1 MKCISLKRMLSLLL
15 ILSLLFSSPFFV
27 MALPS
32 DTPSEWA
39 QAEVDAA
46 RSKNLVL
53 DEANGNF
60 QANITRRLF
69 CALVVNMVEN
79 VLGDTV
85 AVTIANP
92 FQDTS
97 EEAIIKAYQLG
108 VVNGISAT
116 EFAPGAQI
124 TREQIAV
131 MMMRGA
137 RKIDEI
143 KRSTYAYVP
152 TASTVSFADQSQIS
166 SWALQ
171 DVQAASVLG
180 IMKGVGENRINP
192 LGNTTVEQSILLIT
206 RMYDG
211 FVPPEAI
218 PLDPTPI
225 EPLPEDPILEP
236 PPEDPIPE
244 TPPEPVENQA
254 PVAIANPVQ
263 FTTQEQTALVIQASQ
278 LVTDVNNDTLT
289 IARVNGQT
297 NSYNT
302 VNGTVTLQSDG
313 SITYTSRDITANVSD
328 DFVVSVSDGTLLTH
342 VNVRVNV
349 TYTLVL
355 IFKPSLSSVGV
366 NGSPVIDET
375 LSVGL
380 LSYVGGVP
388 SPAPTLAYQWY
399 KGSTSNGLYSPIL
412 GATSSNYKVLKADLN
427 NYLKVKVTAS
437 GSAGGS
443 IYSAPV
449 GLVGYGFAGG
459 LGTEANPYQIET
471 AKQFMLLNTVPT
483 VAKYFVL
490 NNDITL
496 DENSYITTT
505 FYGSLNGQ
513 YHTVTLNLSIPED
526 IKDVGLF
533 ASTGKTSSFTSKIHN
548 LKVSGSIDTA
558 AARVGGLVGLNQGR
572 IVQCTSFVSIDA
584 YSYVGGLVGSNYGI
598 IQQSA
603 TVSNHVN
610 GSSGIIGGLVGLNAT
625 DSGIANSY
633 ARTNVFGN
641 GNEGGL
647 VGWNQ
652 GGINYCYS
660 LGKVEGYNNIGGLVG
675 HNYNGTV
682 EHSYY
687 DKDVSGV
694 SDTGR
699 GIPRT
704 TVQMKTKTTYVAW
717 DFTYIWNYS
726 PGQYP
731 ALRLE

>member
-278 LVTDVNNDTLT
+278 LVIDVNNDTLT

-355 IFKPSLSSVGV
+355 VFKPSLSSVGV

-388 SPAPTLAYQWY
+388 SPAPTLTYQWY
-399 KGSTSNGLYSPIL
+399 KGATTNGVYSPIL
-412 GATSSNYKVLKADLN
+412 GATSSSYKVLRADLN

-449 GLVGYGFAGG
+449 GLVGYGFSGG

-471 AKQFMLLNTVPT
+471 AKQFMLLNSVPT

-496 DENSYITTT
+496 DENSYIATT

-513 YHTVTLNLSIPED
+513 YHTVNIDLTQSLDTLNVALFSI
-526 IKDVGLF
+526 I
-533 ASTGKTSSFTSKIHN
+533 GKTSDFTSSIQKLRVAGILDTTATRVGGLIGLNNGLVRQCNSYVTVNGSSYVGGLIGQNNGIIEQSAAVSEH
-548 LKVSGSIDTA
+548 VQGTSGS
-558 AARVGGLVGLNQGR
+558 VGGLVGYND
-572 IVQCTSFVSIDA
+572 T
-584 YSYVGGLVGSNYGI
+584 
-598 IQQSA
+598 
-603 TVSNHVN
+603 N
-610 GSSGIIGGLVGLNAT
+610 GVIT
-625 DSGIANSY
+625 NSY
-633 ARTNVFGN
+633 ARTNVSGN
-641 GNEGGL
+641 GN
-647 VGWNQ
+647 Q
-652 GGINYCYS
+652 GGFVGINRGEIDNCYS
-660 LGKVEGYNNIGGLVG
+660 VGKVEGLNTKGGFAG
-675 HNYNGTV
+675 YSDGSIDS
-682 EHSYY
+682 SYY
-687 DKDVSGV
+687 DKDVCGL
-694 SDTGR
+694 SDTSKGT
-699 GIPRT
+699 PRT
-704 TVQMKTKTTYVAW
+704 TPQMKTKTTYVGW
-717 DFTYIWNYS
+717 DFTYTWFYIVS
-726 PGQYP
+726 QYP
-731 ALRLE
+731 TLRVE

>member
-1 MKCISLKRMLSLLL
+1 MKRMLSILM
-15 ILSLLFSSPFFV
+15 ILSLIFSSQFFV
-27 MALPS
+27 LALPS
-32 DTPSEWA
+32 DSPSEWA
-39 QAEVDAA
+39 QAEVEAA
-46 RSKNLVL
+46 RNKNLVL
-53 DEANGNF
+53 VEANGNF

-79 VLGDTV
+79 VLGDPV
-85 AVTIANP
+85 AVTIVNP
-92 FQDTS
+92 FQDTR

-108 VVNGISAT
+108 IVNGISAT
-116 EFAPGAQI
+116 EFAPDAQI

-137 RKIDEI
+137 RKIDELQ
-143 KRSTYAYVP
+143 RSTYAYVP
-152 TASTVSFADQSQIS
+152 TASTVSFADQGQIS
-166 SWALQ
+166 AWALQ

-206 RMYDG
+206 RMFDG
-211 FVPPEAI
+211 FVPPESI
-218 PLDPTPI
+218 PLDPTPV
-225 EPLPEDPILEP
+225 EPIPEDPIPEP

-244 TPPEPVENQA
+244 PPPEPVENQA

-263 FTTQEQTALVIQASQ
+263 FTIQEQTPLVIQPSQ

-297 NSYNT
+297 SSYNT
-302 VNGTVTLQSDG
+302 INGTVTLQTDG
-313 SITYTSRDITANVSD
+313 SISYTSRDITANVTD

-355 IFKPSLSSVGV
+355 IFKPTLSSVGV
-366 NGSPVIDET
+366 NGTAAIDET

-380 LSYVGGVP
+380 LGYVGGVP
-388 SPAPTLAYQWY
+388 SLAPTLTYQWF
-399 KGSTSNGLYSPIL
+399 KGATSNGSYSAIL
-412 GATSSNYKVLKADLN
+412 GATSSSYKVLKADLN
-427 NYLKVKVTAS
+427 NYLKVRVTAS
-437 GSAGGS
+437 GSAGGT
-443 IYSAPV
+443 IYSSPV
-449 GLVGYGFAGG
+449 GPVGYGFAGG

-483 VAKYFVL
+483 LSRYFVL

-496 DENSYITTT
+496 STNAYITTA

-513 YHTVTLNLSIPED
+513 HHSVTIDLTIPEE
-526 IKDVGLF
+526 IYNVGLF

-548 LKVSGSIDTA
+548 LRVAGMIDTE
-558 AARVGGLVGLNQGR
+558 AARVGGLVGLNHGR
-572 IVQCTSFVSIDA
+572 IVQCTSLVNVDA
-584 YSYVGGLVGSNYGI
+584 KSYVGGLVGSNYGI

-603 TVSNHVN
+603 TISDHVI

-633 ARTNVFGN
+633 ARTNVFGS

-660 LGKVEGYNNIGGLVG
+660 AGKVEGYNNQGGLVG

-687 DKDVSGV
+687 DKDVSGL

-704 TVQMKTKTTYVAW
+704 TAQMKTKTTYVAW
-717 DFTYIWNYS
+717 DFTYLWAIYTV
-726 PGQYP
+726 GQYP
-731 ALRLE
+731 SLRIE

>member
-15 ILSLLFSSPFFV
+15 ILSLLFSSPLFV

-79 VLGDTV
+79 VLGDPV
-85 AVTIANP
+85 AVTITNP

-116 EFAPGAQI
+116 EFAPDAQI

-166 SWALQ
+166 AWALQ

-180 IMKGVGENRINP
+180 IMKGVGENKINP

-263 FTTQEQTALVIQASQ
+263 FTTQEQTALVIQAPQ

-297 NSYNT
+297 SSYNT
-302 VNGTVTLQSDG
+302 VNGTVTLQTDG
-313 SITYTSRDITANVSD
+313 SITYTSRDITANVID

-342 VNVRVNV
+342 VNVRINV
-349 TYTLVL
+349 SNTLVL

-388 SPAPTLAYQWY
+388 SPAPTLTYQWY
-399 KGSTSNGLYSPIL
+399 KGATTNGVYSPIL
-412 GATSSNYKVLKADLN
+412 GATSSSYKVLRADLN

-459 LGTEANPYQIET
+459 LGTVANPYQIET
-471 AKQFMLLNTVPT
+471 AQQFMLLNTVPT

-496 DENSYITTT
+496 DENSYIATT

-513 YHTVTLNLSIPED
+513 YHTVNIDLTQSLDTLNVALFSI
-526 IKDVGLF
+526 I
-533 ASTGKTSSFTSKIHN
+533 GKTSDFTSSIQKLRVAGILDTTATRVGGLIGLNNGLVRQCNSYVTVNGRSYVGGLIGQNNGIIEQSTAVSEH
-548 LKVSGSIDTA
+548 VQGTSGS
-558 AARVGGLVGLNQGR
+558 VGGLVGYND
-572 IVQCTSFVSIDA
+572 T
-584 YSYVGGLVGSNYGI
+584 
-598 IQQSA
+598 
-603 TVSNHVN
+603 N
-610 GSSGIIGGLVGLNAT
+610 GVIT
-625 DSGIANSY
+625 NSY
-633 ARTNVFGN
+633 ARTNVSGT
-641 GNEGGL
+641 G
-647 VGWNQ
+647 NQ
-652 GGINYCYS
+652 GGFVGINKGEIDNCYS
-660 LGKVEGYNNIGGLVG
+660 VGKVEGLNTKGGFAG
-675 HNYNGTV
+675 YSDGSIDS
-682 EHSYY
+682 SYY
-687 DKDVSGV
+687 DKDVCGL
-694 SDTGR
+694 SDTSKGT
-699 GIPRT
+699 PRT
-704 TVQMKTKTTYVAW
+704 TPQMKTKTTYVGW
-717 DFTYIWNYS
+717 DFTYTWFYIVS
-726 PGQYP
+726 QYP
-731 ALRLE
+731 TLRVE

>member
-1 MKCISLKRMLSLLL
+1 MKRMLSLLL
-15 ILSLLFSSPFFV
+15 TLSLLFSSPFFV
-27 MALPS
+27 LALPS

-79 VLGDTV
+79 VLGDPV
-85 AVTIANP
+85 AVTIVNP
-92 FQDTS
+92 FLDTR

-108 VVNGISAT
+108 IVNGISAT
-116 EFAPGAQI
+116 EFAPDAQI

-137 RKIDEI
+137 RKIDELQ
-143 KRSTYAYVP
+143 RSTYAYVP
-152 TASTVSFADQSQIS
+152 TASTVSFADQGQIS
-166 SWALQ
+166 AWALQ

-180 IMKGVGENRINP
+180 IMKGVGENKINP

-211 FVPPEAI
+211 FVPPESI

-225 EPLPEDPILEP
+225 EPIPEDPILEP

-278 LVTDVNNDTLT
+278 LVIDVNNDTLT

-355 IFKPSLSSVGV
+355 VFKPSLSSVGV

-388 SPAPTLAYQWY
+388 SPAPTLTYQWY
-399 KGSTSNGLYSPIL
+399 KGATTNGVYSPIL
-412 GATSSNYKVLKADLN
+412 GATSSSYKVLRADLN

-449 GLVGYGFAGG
+449 GLVGYGFSGG

-471 AKQFMLLNTVPT
+471 AKQFMLLNSVPT

-496 DENSYITTT
+496 DENSYIATT

-513 YHTVTLNLSIPED
+513 YHTVNIDLTQSLDTLNVALFSI
-526 IKDVGLF
+526 I
-533 ASTGKTSSFTSKIHN
+533 GKTSDFTSSIQKLRVAGILDTTATRVGGLIGLNNGLVRQCNSYVTVNGSSYVGGLIGQNNGIIEQSAAVSEH
-548 LKVSGSIDTA
+548 VQGTSGS
-558 AARVGGLVGLNQGR
+558 VGGLVGYND
-572 IVQCTSFVSIDA
+572 T
-584 YSYVGGLVGSNYGI
+584 
-598 IQQSA
+598 
-603 TVSNHVN
+603 N
-610 GSSGIIGGLVGLNAT
+610 GVIT
-625 DSGIANSY
+625 NSY
-633 ARTNVFGN
+633 ARTNVSGN
-641 GNEGGL
+641 GN
-647 VGWNQ
+647 Q
-652 GGINYCYS
+652 GGFVGINRGEIDNCYS
-660 LGKVEGYNNIGGLVG
+660 VGKVEGLNTKGGFAG
-675 HNYNGTV
+675 YSDGSIDS
-682 EHSYY
+682 SYY
-687 DKDVSGV
+687 DKDVCGL
-694 SDTGR
+694 SDTSKGT
-699 GIPRT
+699 PRT
-704 TVQMKTKTTYVAW
+704 TPQMKTKTTYVGW
-717 DFTYIWNYS
+717 DFTYTWFYIVS
-726 PGQYP
+726 QYP
-731 ALRLE
+731 TLRVE